1 MDNDDGE
8 KLTPA
13 TESGVLVVGD
23 DSDNNTTTA
32 TAPPPNGP
40 PDAPSDGPSDTP
52 TPTPTPDTP
61 DNKTSIEITRT
72 VSSSKVA
79 PSEQAT
85 VTTEITGA
93 HGLVV
98 IASRYDPQL
107 SAVSIQSVTV
117 NVTSANPSLSQA
129 TVNGSTVALGD
140 VGTDATVTVS
150 ESLTVGDEANIT
162 HRITGDVT
170 AGETTVEIDP
180 VSVTIANTEPQS
192 VVDEYDTNNDGSINI
207 TELGTA
213 GADFARG
220 ELSITELG
228 RLGTE
233 FASSSSS

>member
-32 TAPPPNGP
+32 TAPPPN
-40 PDAPSDGPSDTP
+40 APSDGPPDTP

-117 NVTSANPSLSQA
+117 NGTSANPSLSQA

-140 VGTDATVTVS
+140 VGTDATVIVS
-150 ESLTVGDEANIT
+150 EILTVGDEADIT

-170 AGETTVEIDP
+170 AGETAVEIDP

-207 TELGTA
+207 TELGAA

>member
-1 MDNDDGE
+1 VDNDDGE

-32 TAPPPNGP
+32 TAPPPN
-40 PDAPSDGPSDTP
+40 APSDGPPDTP

-140 VGTDATVTVS
+140 VGTDATVIVS
-150 ESLTVGDEANIT
+150 EILTVGDEADIT

-170 AGETTVEIDP
+170 AGETAVEIDP
-180 VSVTIANTEPQS
+180 VSVTVANTE
-192 VVDEYDTNNDGSINI
+192 
-207 TELGTA
+207 A
-213 GADFARG
+213 
-220 ELSITELG
+220 
-228 RLGTE
+228 
-233 FASSSSS
+233 